1 MLSILISI
9 FLGKRHGAHGRHRG
23 PTTREMSQMR
33 CFVRRPA
40 VASVTLVVVVAG
52 LAAGGCG
59 SAASPAAA
67 GCLPKGGAKGKL
79 PATAG

>member
-1 MLSILISI
+1 
-9 FLGKRHGAHGRHRG
+9 
-23 PTTREMSQMR
+23 MR